1 MKKSIFFIVSFA
13 IVMLATSCKKTPVG
27 GTATQSLA
35 GQWYVEVLGIDE
47 NGAVLYE
54 DEDLYGL
61 GFWHLLT
68 YNTSENTEDSMWI
81 QDVDGAFWDFK
92 VKVGCNLANETFS
105 VDEAENQQYSPCKV
119 TITNGKI
126 LRGAATTPSGMPA
139 DSIVM
144 DILFDDDTYAGVA
157 YDRLRVSGYRY
168 TGLAADD

>member
-1 MKKSIFFIVSFA
+1 MKKILFSVL
-13 IVMLATSCKKTPVG
+13 MLGVVLLSSCKKTPVG
-27 GTATQSLA
+27 GTATESLA

-92 VKVGCNLANETFS
+92 VKVGCDLANETFS
-105 VDEAENQQYSPCKV
+105 INEGENQQYSPCKV

-126 LRGAATTPSGMPA
+126 LKGAAKTPSGMPA

-144 DILFDDDTYAGVA
+144 DILYDDDPYAGMY
-157 YDRLRVSGYRY
+157 YDRLRISGYRY